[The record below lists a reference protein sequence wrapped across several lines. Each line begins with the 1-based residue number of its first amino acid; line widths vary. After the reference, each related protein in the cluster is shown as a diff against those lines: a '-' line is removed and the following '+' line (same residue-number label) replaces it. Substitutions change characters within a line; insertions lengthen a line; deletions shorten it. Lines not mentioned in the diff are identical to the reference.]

1 MEKVKTIEVKND
13 KNGNPMKITTF
24 ENDKKV
30 FVNSKWDA
38 PVYESVIEGAEF
50 ELYEDNGFN
59 KIKYDKP
66 AQAPRQGN
74 PAIAKAMERKEAG
87 IEKTMDRKEE
97 GIMVSSTASGATN
110 LVIAYFP
117 EFTQV
122 PIEQRTGVIF
132 QKWAEIRNELLAK
145 WDVREPFK
153 N

>member
-74 PAIAKAMERKEAG
+74 PGIAKAMERKEAG
-87 IEKTMDRKEE
+87 IEKFQGNKEE
-97 GIMVSSTASGATN
+97 GIKISSTARDAT
-110 LVIAYFP
+110 LILTAFYP
-117 EFTQV
+117 ELAQLQGEEKHDT
-122 PIEQRTGVIF
+122 IF
-132 QKWAEIRNELLAK
+132 HKWAELRNELLAK
-145 WDVREPFK
+145 FDVKQPF
-153 N
+153 